1 MRTIQFVTLLVTS
14 LMASA
19 AGSLQTDRA
28 ARVDEIFKE
37 YSRPGSPGCA
47 VGVYQDDKIALTRA
61 YGMANLDHD
70 ISLTPSSVFH
80 VASVSKQFTAAAI
93 LLLAQDGKLSL
104 DDEVRKHVPEL
115 PDFGKPVTIRHLL
128 NHTGGIRDQWTLL
141 GLGGWRY
148 SRDLI
153 TDADVLSL
161 LSKQK
166 ELNFAPG
173 ERHLYSNSGFTLLAV
188 IVSRVSGKTFRE
200 FTTERIFAPLGM
212 THTHFRDNFNEIV
225 KNQAYGYARQRDTFV
240 LSTTNF
246 DTAGA
251 TSLLTTVEDLSK
263 WFNNFDS
270 HAVGGQRFADALLE
284 RGALNS
290 GQRIEYAS
298 GISHGTYR
306 GLPTVGHG
314 GADAGYRAAFV
325 RFPQQRFGVS
335 VLCNLAQA
343 NPSAL
348 ANSVA
353 DVYLADVLK
362 PMTTPALNN
371 DPEVPVPAEELKK
384 LAGTY
389 WNDALPAAR
398 RFVFENGR
406 LEAAGSPTQRIPLK
420 SLGNGRFVLTAPPGA
435 YVTFEGDTARTGAAP
450 TGGDVFTRAAPFA
463 PSATELAAYAG
474 IYRSDEIE
482 PSFQIVLKKDRLV
495 LERLKATPA
504 ELDPLVADTF
514 SSQAGVI
521 KFTRDAQGR
530 VTGFVLEAGR
540 IRGMKFWK
548 DTRSARPSSL

>member
-47 VGVYQDDKIALTRA
+47 VGVYQDDKIALSRA

-70 ISLTPSSVFH
+70 IPLTPSSVFH

-104 DDEVRKHVPEL
+104 DDEVRKHVAEL

-188 IVSRVSGKTFRE
+188 IVSRASGKTFHD

-251 TSLLTTVEDLSK
+251 TSLLTTVEDMSK

-284 RGALNS
+284 RGVLSN
-290 GQRIEYAS
+290 GQRIDYAS
-298 GISHGTYR
+298 GITHGTYR
-306 GLPTVGHG
+306 GVATVGHG
-314 GADAGYRAAFV
+314 GADAGYRATFV

-335 VLCNLAQA
+335 VLCNLAQS
-343 NPSAL
+343 NPGEL
-348 ANSVA
+348 ANRVA

-362 PMTTPALNN
+362 PVTTPAVNS
-371 DPEVPVPAEELKK
+371 DPEVPVPEEELKK
-384 LAGTY
+384 LAGMY
-389 WNDALPAAR
+389 WNDALPGAR

-406 LEAAGSPTQRIPLK
+406 LQAAASPTQRIPLK
-420 SLGNGRFVLTAPPGA
+420 SLGSGRFVLTAPPGA